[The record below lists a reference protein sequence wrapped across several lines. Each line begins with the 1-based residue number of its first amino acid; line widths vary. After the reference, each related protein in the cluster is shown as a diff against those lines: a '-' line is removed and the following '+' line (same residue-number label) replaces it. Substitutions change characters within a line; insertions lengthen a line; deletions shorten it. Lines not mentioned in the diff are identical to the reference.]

1 MIPQPLLYF
10 FRQRRQLLPF
20 HQETVQ
26 LGDLFEDI
34 VFIHGAFEITGSRT
48 SAGTDAASDHALHH
62 IDMPVPP
69 GAQLII
75 HFQ

>member
-26 LGDLFEDI
+26 LGDLFESFLKRFANLKDSGNI
-34 VFIHGAFEITGSRT
+34 MPGHGGVLDRIDGVLFSSAVFLFAYN
-48 SAGTDAASDHALHH
+48 L
-62 IDMPVPP
+62 
-69 GAQLII
+69 LIKS
-75 HFQ
+75 